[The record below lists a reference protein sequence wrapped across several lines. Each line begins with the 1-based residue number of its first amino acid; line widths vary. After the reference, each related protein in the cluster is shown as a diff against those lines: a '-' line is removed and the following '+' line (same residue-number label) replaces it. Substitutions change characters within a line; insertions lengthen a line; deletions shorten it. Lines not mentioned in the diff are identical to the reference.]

1 MSTPKII
8 VVIGATGSQGGSV
21 VSRFLQNPSFR
32 IRALTRSPT
41 SPTSQ
46 SLSSKGVEVVS
57 ADVSDPST
65 LGPAFTNAYA
75 IFANIATAAS
85 KVEGLKHFVISTLPS
100 AERSSGGTIEV
111 PHFDYKA
118 RAAGWI
124 RKELP
129 ELWEVTTEFWSGMY
143 TSNLALLP
151 ILKPIEVP
159 GSQGGYTVPLPGSP
173 DTLIPYAGDL
183 EHNVGVVVEAIIN
196 SGSKAYGKIAVLAT
210 DYLTWAEGYA
220 AIEKLFPEKRIALSK
235 IDREQF
241 IKLWGEWGVEIADQM
256 AWNDEFTDW
265 KALAGERFFGLEEL
279 GIKEGEITTTTTTT
293 VEGQLGSSNA
303 NGTGCIALGALLG
316 RSLAGTA
323 LTLGLGLAPL
333 LFPDEE
339 ADHLALVSGMLAL
352 HLEDLGLSHERSLGR
367 RVHGRAAG
375 AGNAAHIVVE
385 NIAHQVLIRNSKAK
399 SVHLHG
405 INRYSAEAAEKQN
418 LPVKSDQSLLIN
430 TALTKPHN
438 TAVIAKL
445 VEFGAME
452 AWNQYSHLW
461 LYRSIRNCM
470 YDNVLAV
477 LKAGLHALD
486 PGSARSGHGDFKD
499 YHERFEHEDA
509 LLTCF
514 CGSWKN
520 PFHPFFCRKAYAV
533 SPVTGEAATR
543 ENLSLAIGIYWQRFI
558 ARIQTSHFF
567 SWRYPTAG
575 LSRAV

>member
-1 MSTPKII
+1 M
-8 VVIGATGSQGGSV
+8 
-21 VSRFLQNPSFR
+21 
-32 IRALTRSPT
+32 
-41 SPTSQ
+41 
-46 SLSSKGVEVVS
+46 
-57 ADVSDPST
+57 
-65 LGPAFTNAYA
+65 
-75 IFANIATAAS
+75 
-85 KVEGLKHFVISTLPS
+85 
-100 AERSSGGTIEV
+100 
-111 PHFDYKA
+111 
-118 RAAGWI
+118 
-124 RKELP
+124 
-129 ELWEVTTEFWSGMY
+129 
-143 TSNLALLP
+143 
-151 ILKPIEVP
+151 
-159 GSQGGYTVPLPGSP
+159 
-173 DTLIPYAGDL
+173 IPYAGDL

-241 IKLWGEWGVEIADQM
+241 IKLWREWGVEIADQM

-399 SVHLHG
+399 SYVRL
-405 INRYSAEAAEKQN
+405 Y
-418 LPVKSDQSLLIN
+418 VLLD
-430 TALTKPHN
+430 LRR
-438 TAVIAKL
+438 
-445 VEFGAME
+445 G
-452 AWNQYSHLW
+452 
-461 LYRSIRNCM
+461 
-470 YDNVLAV
+470 
-477 LKAGLHALD
+477 
-486 PGSARSGHGDFKD
+486 
-499 YHERFEHEDA
+499 
-509 LLTCF
+509 
-514 CGSWKN
+514 
-520 PFHPFFCRKAYAV
+520 
-533 SPVTGEAATR
+533 
-543 ENLSLAIGIYWQRFI
+543 LSLPLLMIGCEWQGGKGRCVIEAPMPSIIFDVI
-558 ARIQTSHFF
+558 RVHRSVERVVQKSVGWDF
-567 SWRYPTAG
+567 
-575 LSRAV
+575 L